1 MIYVLEDDDSIR
13 KLVQYA
19 LSQAGF
25 ETQGFESPRKF
36 FEAIEEIEAIETTRA
51 TNKVGNAE
59 NTTENT
65 KQTVAA
71 ANLPQ
76 LIILDI
82 MLPEEDGI
90 SVLQKL
96 KASDATKNI
105 PVIMLT
111 AKDTEFDKVTGLD
124 SGADD
129 YITKPFGIM
138 EMTARV
144 KAVIRR
150 YEKTCSLATDGTA
163 GSSIATAA
171 RSSEITYRNI
181 TLNKD
186 SHQVFVTENGER
198 HEISL
203 TVKEFDLLALL
214 LENTNVVLTRERL
227 LDAVW
232 KLESV
237 VETRTVD
244 VHVRYLRAKLG
255 TAGDLIQT
263 VRGVGYKIG

>member
-25 ETQGFESPRKF
+25 ETQGFETPRKF
-36 FEAIEEIEAIETTRA
+36 FEVLETIEAIEETRTTNR
-51 TNKVGNAE
+51 VGNAE
-59 NTTENT
+59 SATEN
-65 KQTVAA
+65 AA
-71 ANLPQ
+71 DVNLPQ
-76 LIILDI
+76 LVILDI

-96 KASDATKNI
+96 KAGDATKNI

-150 YEKTCSLATDGTA
+150 YEKTCGITTDRIA
-163 GSSIATAA
+163 GSDSLATAA
-171 RSSEITYRNI
+171 RSSEITYKNI

-198 HEISL
+198 HEIIL
-203 TVKEFDLLALL
+203 TVKEFDLLSLF

-227 LDAVW
+227 LDVVW

-255 TAGDLIQT
+255 MAGDLIQT

>member
-25 ETQGFESPRKF
+25 ETLGFESPRKF
-36 FEAIEEIEAIETTRA
+36 FEAVEVIEAIEATRT

-65 KQTVAA
+65 KQTAA

-150 YEKTCSLATDGTA
+150 YEKTCGTATDRTTD
-163 GSSIATAA
+163 SSLVTAA
-171 RSSEITYRNI
+171 RSSEITYKNI
-181 TLNKD
+181 TLNKG

-198 HEISL
+198 HEVIL

-255 TAGDLIQT
+255 VAGDLIQT

>member
-19 LSQAGF
+19 LTQAGF
-25 ETQGFESPRKF
+25 EAIGFETPRKF
-36 FEAIEEIEAIETTRA
+36 FEAIEAIEATRTTNR
-51 TNKVGNAE
+51 VGNAE
-59 NTTENT
+59 SATENT
-65 KQTVAA
+65 KQNATA

-144 KAVIRR
+144 KAIIRR
-150 YEKTCSLATDGTA
+150 YEKACGITTDRIA
-163 GSSIATAA
+163 GSDSLATAA
-171 RSSEITYRNI
+171 RSSEITYKNI

-186 SHQVFVTENGER
+186 SHQVFVTEKGER
-198 HEISL
+198 HEIIL
-203 TVKEFDLLALL
+203 TVKEFDLLSLF

-227 LDAVW
+227 LDVVW

-255 TAGDLIQT
+255 MAGDLIQT